1 MLHEGDRQ
9 GCFEIMAD
17 AVFGS
22 EMRKTAFSAQEMVQ
36 KPLEFV
42 ASARLLMSEGC
53 ILNKTRT

>member
-36 KPLEFV
+36 KATGICGERKAF
-42 ASARLLMSEGC
+42 
-53 ILNKTRT
+53 

>member
-1 MLHEGDRQ
+1 LEADPVARRKQPLLHEGDRQ

-36 KPLEFV
+36 KATGICGERKAF
-42 ASARLLMSEGC
+42 
-53 ILNKTRT
+53 